1 MGNIRNIKTLAKEQG
16 VSLAYLC
23 KSINKSHGSLTEFAS
38 RDADVPERF
47 LPILAEALH
56 VSVEDLSG
64 EEKVSNQELTSGQ
77 IVCKQINLVLAR
89 KGIKKS
95 DFYNAVGITA
105 GAFSSWNLGR
115 ANPSKENLSRIAE
128 YLEVPVSVLTQ
139 QKEKPTVKDDGLIS
153 DLPQD
158 VQDLISLCQENPQ
171 VANALIN
178 LAQQIQNRSSG
189 QA

>member
-23 KSINKSHGSLTEFAS
+23 KSINKSHGYLTEFAS

-64 EEKVSNQELTSGQ
+64 EEKVSNQELTAGQ

-139 QKEKPTVKDDGLIS
+139 QKEKPTAQGDGLIS

-158 VQDLISLCQENPQ
+158 VQELISLCKENPQ
-171 VANALIN
+171 FASALIN

>member
-23 KSINKSHGSLTEFAS
+23 KSINKSHGYLTEFAS

-139 QKEKPTVKDDGLIS
+139 QKEKPTVKDDG
-153 DLPQD
+153 
-158 VQDLISLCQENPQ
+158 QEVSTEDIEKWIDNGASEAELKKFIARASAKL
-171 VANALIN
+171 VEK
-178 LAQQIQNRSSG
+178 
-189 QA
+189 

>member
-23 KSINKSHGSLTEFAS
+23 KSINKSHGYLTEFAS

-105 GAFSSWNLGR
+105 GAFSSWNHGR
-115 ANPSKENLSRIAE
+115 ANPSKENLFRIAE
-128 YLEVPVSVLTQ
+128 YLEVPVSLLTQ
-139 QKEKPTVKDDGLIS
+139 QKEKPTVKDDGLSEFTEKEASILKWFRS
-153 DLPQD
+153 LPEEKRRAILIAQD
-158 VQDLISLCQENPQ
+158 APKELLD
-171 VANALIN
+171 
-178 LAQQIQNRSSG
+178 
-189 QA
+189 